1 MANCD
6 IASNGHTA
14 YHCKCSSCTLGAWCK
29 FVRVLGLVAC
39 DADVAS
45 SPDCDVWYIVRIKY
59 VTDRVRN
66 TNYMPSINLEIN
78 WEAVRRRIWEI
89 LPGFLSWGTLI
100 GLFGLGFILPFWI
113 AIFVIAY
120 DVYLLIRIV
129 YMSIH
134 LLYAYR
140 RLKEYRL
147 VNWIERLSAEK
158 DAAINWKKVH
168 HVIVLPTYDESI
180 HVLRTSIA
188 SYAKT
193 DFPRERMH
201 MVIGFEDRAGDSA
214 RKKAQTLKKEF
225 GSSFHTFV
233 TAFHPDGLPGEKR
246 VKSANA
252 SWAMQEMEKKLKD
265 QNIPEEMILVS
276 NFDSDTVVSPEY
288 FSYLTYVFVTH
299 KDPYHASYQPIPV
312 YNNNLWD
319 APSFS
324 RVVAMGST
332 FWQMIESTRPERLVT
347 FSSHSMTLKALHDVG
362 YWQRDVISEDSRIF
376 WQCLLRYDGKY
387 QTVPLYTTVSMDAAL
402 APNWWQTLINQYKQ
416 KRRWAWGIENFPYLV
431 EGFLHNKRI
440 SFQTKFTYL
449 FRTLE
454 GHYSWATAA
463 IIVAVLGWIPVLFGD
478 PGFHQ
483 TFLSYSLPFITRT
496 LMTIA
501 MSGLIISATL
511 TILLLPHR
519 PQHYSP
525 WRYVLIILQW
535 ALVPLIATLLS
546 AFPALDAETRL
557 MFGRDLNFN
566 VMQKSRKHVTARGV
580 EVL

>member
-1 MANCD
+1 MEP
-6 IASNGHTA
+6 
-14 YHCKCSSCTLGAWCK
+14 
-29 FVRVLGLVAC
+29 RVNIEV
-39 DADVAS
+39 
-45 SPDCDVWYIVRIKY
+45 
-59 VTDRVRN
+59 N
-66 TNYMPSINLEIN
+66 M
-78 WEAVRRRIWEI
+78 EAVRRRIWEI

-100 GLFGLGFILPFWI
+100 GLTVLGFILPFWI

-140 RLKEYRL
+140 RLKEYRS
-147 VNWIERLSAEK
+147 VDWIDRLTSK
-158 DAAINWKKVH
+158 THLLDWNKVH
-168 HVIVLPTYDESI
+168 HIVVIPTYDESI
-180 HVLRTSIA
+180 HVLRTSIE
-188 SYAKT
+188 SLVQTNYPK
-193 DFPRERMH
+193 ERMH
-201 MVIGFEDRAGDSA
+201 VVIGFEERAGEKGKERA
-214 RKKAQTLKKEF
+214 RTLKKEF
-225 GSSFHTFV
+225 GSSFQTFV

-252 SWAMQEMEKKLKD
+252 SWAIQKMEEKLAD
-265 QNIPEEMILVS
+265 QNIAEEMILVS
-276 NFDSDTVVSPEY
+276 NFDSDTVVTPEY
-288 FSYLTYVFVTH
+288 FSYLAYTFVTTP
-299 KDPYHASYQPIPV
+299 DPYHASYQPIPV

-362 YWQRDVISEDSRIF
+362 YWQRNIISEDSRIF
-376 WQCLLRYDGKY
+376 WQCLLRYDGNY
-387 QTVPLYTTVSMDAAL
+387 RTIPLYTTVSMDAAL
-402 APNWWQTLINQYKQ
+402 APTWWQTLVNQYKQ

-431 EGFLHNKRI
+431 EGCLHNKKI
-440 SFQTKFTYL
+440 PFGIKFTYL

-463 IIVAVLGWIPVLFGD
+463 IIVATLGWIPVLFGD
-478 PGFHQ
+478 PSFHQ

-501 MSGLIISATL
+501 MSGLIVSATL
-511 TILLLPHR
+511 TILLLPHK

-525 WRYVLIILQW
+525 WKYLLIILQW

-546 AFPALDAETRL
+546 AFPALDSETRL
-557 MFGRDLNFN
+557 MLGRDLNFN
-566 VMQKSRKHVTARGV
+566 VMQKTRKHVTAKGIEAV
-580 EVL
+580 

>member
-1 MANCD
+1 M
-6 IASNGHTA
+6 
-14 YHCKCSSCTLGAWCK
+14 K
-29 FVRVLGLVAC
+29 
-39 DADVAS
+39 
-45 SPDCDVWYIVRIKY
+45 
-59 VTDRVRN
+59 
-66 TNYMPSINLEIN
+66 PSVQVEVNL
-78 WEAVRRRIWEI
+78 EAVRRRIWEI

-100 GLFGLGFILPFWI
+100 GLTVLAFILPFWI

-140 RLKEYRL
+140 RLKEYRSINWISRL
-147 VNWIERLSAEK
+147 TAEERPVNWYA
-158 DAAINWKKVH
+158 VH
-168 HVIVLPTYDESI
+168 HVIVIPTYDESI

-188 SYAKT
+188 SLTHT
-193 DFPRERMH
+193 DFPKEQMH
-201 MVIGFEDRAGDSA
+201 VVIGFEERAGS
-214 RKKAQTLKKEF
+214 KAKERAKTLTKEF
-225 GSSFHTFV
+225 GAEFKTFH
-233 TAFHPDGLPGEKR
+233 TAFHPDGIEGEKR

-252 SWAMQEMEKKLKD
+252 TWALQQMEKKLAD
-265 QNIPEEMILVS
+265 QKIPEGMILVS
-276 NFDSDTVVSPEY
+276 NFDSDTVVSKEY
-288 FSYLTYVFVTH
+288 FSYLTYVFVTT

-362 YWQRDVISEDSRIF
+362 YWQRDIISEDSRIF
-376 WQCLLRYDGKY
+376 WQCLLRYDGNY
-387 QTVPLYTTVSMDAAL
+387 RTIPLYTTVSMDAAL
-402 APNWWQTLINQYKQ
+402 APSWWQTLMNQYKQ
-416 KRRWAWGIENFPYLV
+416 KRRWAWGIENFPYLM
-431 EGFLHNKRI
+431 EGFLSNTKIPLR
-440 SFQTKFTYL
+440 TKFIYT

-463 IIVAVLGWIPVLFGD
+463 IIVAVLGWIPVLFGN
-478 PGFHQ
+478 PVFHQ

-501 MSGLIISATL
+501 MSGLILSATL
-511 TILLLPHR
+511 TILLLPNK
-519 PQHYSP
+519 PKHYSP
-525 WRYVLIILQW
+525 WKYLIFILQW

-546 AFPALDAETRL
+546 AFPALDSETRL

-566 VMQKSRKHVTARGV
+566 VMQKTRKRVTAKGI
-580 EVL
+580 EAI